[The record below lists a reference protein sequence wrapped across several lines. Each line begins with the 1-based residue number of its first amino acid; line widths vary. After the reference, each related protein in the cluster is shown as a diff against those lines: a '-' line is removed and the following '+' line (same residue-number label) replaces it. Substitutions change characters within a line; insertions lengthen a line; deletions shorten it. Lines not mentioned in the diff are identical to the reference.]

1 MKQYLLRM
9 PLLLLFAALA
19 VDASAARQT
28 PTTGRV
34 VDPDGTAVAYA
45 TVVLLDAET
54 QLAGTATAAD
64 GSFSLKVPAG
74 RYRLTIQ
81 YLGYETLTRDVDTPG
96 DLGEFVLH
104 PASVEM
110 QEVVVKTSLVRRE
123 ADRFVMEIA
132 GSPVALGKDGTE
144 LLKQAPGVWLTDDK
158 IAINGA
164 SGVKVYI
171 NDREVRMSTEQLANY
186 LRGLKSEEIQRIE
199 VIPQAGAD
207 YDADSAAGIIRITL
221 RRQRDNGLTGDL
233 SFSTRQSRQ
242 IEGYNPSLS
251 LNGHAGR
258 WTFNASGWA
267 SVVPPHV
274 TKTAEHTEYRAG
286 GALLD
291 ASSEMRGRD
300 NCGGGR
306 AGAIFDIS
314 ERHSIGAEADFYID
328 RDRSPNRSSTDFR
341 EAERLTR
348 NESLY
353 DGSSASIP
361 SRPPSTTSGASTRS
375 ARRSKS
381 WPITAVTT
389 AATATTVSSAR
400 PPPASCAT
408 RPTTTARGDFTT
420 WRRSTPH
427 SKSGSARRGSC
438 APARSTP
445 TTTCTTKRST
455 ATSAPRGWETLD
467 AYSYVT
473 DYTEHITAAYAAA
486 TLKKGHWNVVAGL
499 RGEYTRTTGYGSDV
513 RQRYFSLFPN
523 ANLTYAFDA
532 AGLWSLTAQYAR
544 NISRPGFWAL
554 NPMRMQIS
562 DYTYQSGNPDLLPAY
577 TDNLSLTAVF
587 AGKYSLSAGAQ
598 LHHDEIAQVFG
609 SDAAD
614 ASITNLRFEN
624 LDRTEQYFAAAN
636 IPPATHEVVDAQRQP
651 HGHLPPRPHHRRRTA
666 ANDVGRLRQR
676 RDDLHA
682 AAQVLHRSRILRH
695 EPLPAGQPRHEE
707 LPQRDAE
714 LQKTPA
720 GQPSDTH
727 GAGSEP
733 LRPFAA
739 VRGRD
744 RNLRTRPAGI
754 QRLAAPPLRTDGQ
767 LQLQDRQV
775 VQGPQGRERR
785 RRRKRDGCKEADIGN
800 RNCTGVFLKS
810 SVCRFPADSVR
821 DRRKIPPRS

>member
-19 VDASAARQT
+19 VDASAAHQT

-171 NDREVRMSTEQLANY
+171 NDREVRMSTEQLLNY

-258 WTFNASGWA
+258 WTFNVSGWA
-267 SVVPPHV
+267 SVVPLHV

-353 DGSSASIP
+353 DGSERVNTFSATFNYIWRIDTLGSTLKVMADY
-361 SRPPSTTSGASTRS
+361 SRNN
-375 ARRSKS
+375 RRHGNDSF
-381 WPITAVTT
+381 V
-389 AATATTVSSAR
+389 
-400 PPPASCAT
+400 
-408 RPTTTARGDFTT
+408 
-420 WRRSTPH
+420 
-427 SKSGSARRGSC
+427 
-438 APARSTP
+438 
-445 TTTCTTKRST
+445 RST
-455 ATSAPRGWETLD
+455 AAGIVRDSTYDDRTRGLYNVAALNAALEKRLGEAWQLRAGAKYTYNDMHNEALYRYLRPEGWETLD

-499 RGEYTRTTGYGSDV
+499 PRPAARLHRQPLAHGRLRRKVFAQRRRPTPPRRDRAGLRQRRRRRIDHQPAFREPRPHGAIFRRGEYS
-513 RQRYFSLFPN
+513 
-523 ANLTYAFDA
+523 
-532 AGLWSLTAQYAR
+532 
-544 NISRPGFWAL
+544 
-554 NPMRMQIS
+554 
-562 DYTYQSGNPDLLPAY
+562 
-577 TDNLSLTAVF
+577 
-587 AGKYSLSAGAQ
+587 
-598 LHHDEIAQVFG
+598 
-609 SDAAD
+609 
-614 ASITNLRFEN
+614 
-624 LDRTEQYFAAAN
+624 
-636 IPPATHEVVDAQRQP
+636 PATHEVVDAQRQP

-714 LQKTPA
+714 PQKTPA

-785 RRRKRDGCKEADIGN
+785 RRRKGADVKEADIGN

-810 SVCRFPADSVR
+810 SRVSFSGRFRSRSSKNPASFLGVFI
-821 DRRKIPPRS
+821 RRRVYS

>member
-45 TVVLLDAET
+45 TVVLLDRRNAVGGYGNRGRRVV
-54 QLAGTATAAD
+54 LAQSPGRP
-64 GSFSLKVPAG
+64 VPPDDPIPRLRNAHTRRRYAG
-74 RYRLTIQ
+74 RSGQ
-81 YLGYETLTRDVDTPG
+81 
-96 DLGEFVLH
+96 FVLH

-171 NDREVRMSTEQLANY
+171 NDREVRMSTEQLLNY

-258 WTFNASGWA
+258 WTFNVSGWA
-267 SVVPPHV
+267 SVVPLHV
-274 TKTAEHTEYRAG
+274 TKPPNTPNTVRVAHCSTPSLRNAGPRQLRRRTRRRDLRHLRTAQHRR
-286 GALLD
+286 
-291 ASSEMRGRD
+291 RGRLLH
-300 NCGGGR
+300 R
-306 AGAIFDIS
+306 PRPLAQPLV
-314 ERHSIGAEADFYID
+314 D
-328 RDRSPNRSSTDFR
+328 RLPR
-341 EAERLTR
+341 
-348 NESLY
+348 
-353 DGSSASIP
+353 
-361 SRPPSTTSGASTRS
+361 SGAADPQRKPPRRVRGGVNTFSATFNYIWRIDTLGSTLKVMADYSRNN
-375 ARRSKS
+375 RRHGNDSF
-381 WPITAVTT
+381 V
-389 AATATTVSSAR
+389 
-400 PPPASCAT
+400 
-408 RPTTTARGDFTT
+408 
-420 WRRSTPH
+420 
-427 SKSGSARRGSC
+427 
-438 APARSTP
+438 
-445 TTTCTTKRST
+445 RST
-455 ATSAPRGWETLD
+455 AAGIVRDSTYDDRTRGLYNVAALNAALEKATRRGVAAARRREVHLQRHAQRSALPLPPPRGVETLD

-473 DYTEHITAAYAAA
+473 DYTEHITAAHAAA

-577 TDNLSLTAVF
+577 TDNLRSRPSSPESIRSAPAPNSTTTRSRRSSAATPPTHRSPTCVSRTSTARSNTSPRRIF
-587 AGKYSLSAGAQ
+587 PCNSRSGGRSTPTSR
-598 LHHDEIAQVFG
+598 
-609 SDAAD
+609 
-614 ASITNLRFEN
+614 AS
-624 LDRTEQYFAAAN
+624 AAATAS
-636 IPPATHEVVDAQRQP
+636 PPTHRC
-651 HGHLPPRPHHRRRTA
+651 
-666 ANDVGRLRQR
+666 
-676 RDDLHA
+676 
-682 AAQVLHRSRILRH
+682 
-695 EPLPAGQPRHEE
+695 
-707 LPQRDAE
+707 
-714 LQKTPA
+714 
-720 GQPSDTH
+720 
-727 GAGSEP
+727 
-733 LRPFAA
+733 
-739 VRGRD
+739 
-744 RNLRTRPAGI
+744 
-754 QRLAAPPLRTDGQ
+754 
-767 LQLQDRQV
+767 
-775 VQGPQGRERR
+775 ERR
-785 RRRKRDGCKEADIGN
+785 GPPSPMPRRPSRCRA
-800 RNCTGVFLKS
+800 S
-810 SVCRFPADSVR
+810 SSSKPNTT
-821 DRRKIPPRS
+821 P

>member
-132 GSPVALGKDGTE
+132 GSPVALGKDGTV

-171 NDREVRMSTEQLANY
+171 NDREVRMSTEQLLNY

-267 SVVPPHV
+267 SVVPLHV

-353 DGSSASIP
+353 DGSERVNTFSATFNYIWRIDTLGSTLKVMADY
-361 SRPPSTTSGASTRS
+361 SRNNRRHGNDSFVRS
-375 ARRSKS
+375 
-381 WPITAVTT
+381 T
-389 AATATTVSSAR
+389 AAGIVRDSTYDDR
-400 PPPASCAT
+400 T
-408 RPTTTARGDFTT
+408 RGLYNVAALNA
-420 WRRSTPH
+420 
-427 SKSGSARRGSC
+427 ARRGSC

-455 ATSAPRGWETLD
+455 ATSAPRGGRR
-467 AYSYVT
+467 S
-473 DYTEHITAAYAAA
+473 
-486 TLKKGHWNVVAGL
+486 
-499 RGEYTRTTGYGSDV
+499 TRTATSPTIP
-513 RQRYFSLFPN
+513 S
-523 ANLTYAFDA
+523 T
-532 AGLWSLTAQYAR
+532 
-544 NISRPGFWAL
+544 SRP
-554 NPMRMQIS
+554 P
-562 DYTYQSGNPDLLPAY
+562 T
-577 TDNLSLTAVF
+577 
-587 AGKYSLSAGAQ
+587 
-598 LHHDEIAQVFG
+598 
-609 SDAAD
+609 
-614 ASITNLRFEN
+614 
-624 LDRTEQYFAAAN
+624 
-636 IPPATHEVVDAQRQP
+636 
-651 HGHLPPRPHHRRRTA
+651 PPRR
-666 ANDVGRLRQR
+666 
-676 RDDLHA
+676 
-682 AAQVLHRSRILRH
+682 
-695 EPLPAGQPRHEE
+695 
-707 LPQRDAE
+707 
-714 LQKTPA
+714 
-720 GQPSDTH
+720 
-727 GAGSEP
+727 
-733 LRPFAA
+733 
-739 VRGRD
+739 
-744 RNLRTRPAGI
+744 
-754 QRLAAPPLRTDGQ
+754 
-767 LQLQDRQV
+767 
-775 VQGPQGRERR
+775 
-785 RRRKRDGCKEADIGN
+785 
-800 RNCTGVFLKS
+800 
-810 SVCRFPADSVR
+810 
-821 DRRKIPPRS
+821 

>member
-171 NDREVRMSTEQLANY
+171 NDREVRMSTEQLLNY

-267 SVVPPHV
+267 SVVPLHV

-353 DGSSASIP
+353 DGSERVNTFSATFNYIWRIDTLGSTLKVMADY
-361 SRPPSTTSGASTRS
+361 SRNN
-375 ARRSKS
+375 RRHGNDSF
-381 WPITAVTT
+381 V
-389 AATATTVSSAR
+389 
-400 PPPASCAT
+400 
-408 RPTTTARGDFTT
+408 
-420 WRRSTPH
+420 
-427 SKSGSARRGSC
+427 
-438 APARSTP
+438 
-445 TTTCTTKRST
+445 RST
-455 ATSAPRGWETLD
+455 AAGIVRDSTYDDRTRGLYNVAALNAALEKRLGEAWQLRAGAKYTYNDMHNEALYRYLRPEGWETLD

-577 TDNLSLTAVF
+577 TDNLSLTGRLRRKVF
-587 AGKYSLSAGAQ
+587 AQRRRPTPPRRDRAGLRQRRRRRIDHQPAFREPRPHGAILRRGEYS
-598 LHHDEIAQVFG
+598 
-609 SDAAD
+609 
-614 ASITNLRFEN
+614 
-624 LDRTEQYFAAAN
+624 
-636 IPPATHEVVDAQRQP
+636 PATHEVVDAQRQP
-651 HGHLPPRPHHRRRTA
+651 HGIC
-666 ANDVGRLRQR
+666 R
-676 RDDLHA
+676 RD
-682 AAQVLHRSRILRH
+682 RIT
-695 EPLPAGQPRHEE
+695 A
-707 LPQRDAE
+707 DA
-714 LQKTPA
+714 
-720 GQPSDTH
+720 
-727 GAGSEP
+727 
-733 LRPFAA
+733 
-739 VRGRD
+739 
-744 RNLRTRPAGI
+744 
-754 QRLAAPPLRTDGQ
+754 PLRTTWAAFANAATTFTLPRKFFIEAEYYAMSRFRQANLDMKSYHSVTLSLKKRLLDNRLTLTAQ
-767 LQLQDRQV
+767 VANLFDRSQ
-775 VQGPQGRERR
+775 
-785 RRRKRDGCKEADIGN
+785 
-800 RNCTGVFLKS
+800 
-810 SVCRFPADSVR
+810 RFVAETETFVR
-821 DRRKIPPRS
+821 DLRVSNDWQPRRFVLTVNYNFKTGKSFKARKVESGAGDEKGRM

>member
-171 NDREVRMSTEQLANY
+171 NDREVRMSTEQLLNY

-267 SVVPPHV
+267 SVVPLHV

-353 DGSSASIP
+353 DGSERVNTFSATFNYIWRIDTLGSTLKVMADY
-361 SRPPSTTSGASTRS
+361 SRNNRRHGNDSFVRS
-375 ARRSKS
+375 
-381 WPITAVTT
+381 T
-389 AATATTVSSAR
+389 AAGIVRDSTYDDR
-400 PPPASCAT
+400 T
-408 RPTTTARGDFTT
+408 RGLFTT

-427 SKSGSARRGSC
+427 SKSDSARRGSC

-455 ATSAPRGWETLD
+455 ATSAPRGWGD
-467 AYSYVT
+467 ARRVQ
-473 DYTEHITAAYAAA
+473 
-486 TLKKGHWNVVAGL
+486 L
-499 RGEYTRTTGYGSDV
+499 RHRLYRTHHG
-513 RQRYFSLFPN
+513 RLRRR
-523 ANLTYAFDA
+523 DA
-532 AGLWSLTAQYAR
+532 EKRGIGTSWR
-544 NISRPGFWAL
+544 GC
-554 NPMRMQIS
+554 
-562 DYTYQSGNPDLLPAY
+562 
-577 TDNLSLTAVF
+577 
-587 AGKYSLSAGAQ
+587 
-598 LHHDEIAQVFG
+598 
-609 SDAAD
+609 
-614 ASITNLRFEN
+614 
-624 LDRTEQYFAAAN
+624 AAN
-636 IPPATHEVVDAQRQP
+636 IPA
-651 HGHLPPRPHHRRRTA
+651 PRVTA
-666 ANDVGRLRQR
+666 ATCASVIS
-676 RDDLHA
+676 A
-682 AAQVLHRSRILRH
+682 SF
-695 EPLPAGQPRHEE
+695 P
-707 LPQRDAE
+707 
-714 LQKTPA
+714 TP
-720 GQPSDTH
+720 T
-727 GAGSEP
+727 
-733 LRPFAA
+733 
-739 VRGRD
+739 
-744 RNLRTRPAGI
+744 
-754 QRLAAPPLRTDGQ
+754 
-767 LQLQDRQV
+767 
-775 VQGPQGRERR
+775 
-785 RRRKRDGCKEADIGN
+785 
-800 RNCTGVFLKS
+800 
-810 SVCRFPADSVR
+810 
-821 DRRKIPPRS
+821 

>member
-104 PASVEM
+104 PASIEM

-171 NDREVRMSTEQLANY
+171 NDREVRMSTEQLLNY

-251 LNGHAGR
+251 LNGHTGR
-258 WTFNASGWA
+258 WTFNVSGWA
-267 SVVPPHV
+267 SVVPLHV

-314 ERHSIGAEADFYID
+314 ERHSIGAEVDFYID

-353 DGSSASIP
+353 DGSERVNTFSATFNYIWRIDTLGSTLKVMADY
-361 SRPPSTTSGASTRS
+361 SRNN
-375 ARRSKS
+375 RRHGNDSF
-381 WPITAVTT
+381 V
-389 AATATTVSSAR
+389 
-400 PPPASCAT
+400 
-408 RPTTTARGDFTT
+408 
-420 WRRSTPH
+420 
-427 SKSGSARRGSC
+427 
-438 APARSTP
+438 
-445 TTTCTTKRST
+445 RST
-455 ATSAPRGWETLD
+455 AAGIVCDSTYDDRTRGLYNVAALNAALEKRLGEAWQLRAGAKYTYNDMHNEALYRYLRPEGWETLD

-532 AGLWSLTAQYAR
+532 AGLWSLTVQYAR

-562 DYTYQSGNPDLLPAY
+562 DYPTSRATLTCCPPTPTTSRSRPSSPESIRSAPAPNSTTTRSRRSSAATPPTHRSPTCVSRTSTARSNTSPRRIFPCNSRSGGRSTP
-577 TDNLSLTAVF
+577 TSR
-587 AGKYSLSAGAQ
+587 
-598 LHHDEIAQVFG
+598 
-609 SDAAD
+609 
-614 ASITNLRFEN
+614 AS
-624 LDRTEQYFAAAN
+624 AAATAS
-636 IPPATHEVVDAQRQP
+636 PPTHRCERR
-651 HGHLPPRPHHRRRTA
+651 GPPSPT
-666 ANDVGRLRQR
+666 
-676 RDDLHA
+676 
-682 AAQVLHRSRILRH
+682 
-695 EPLPAGQPRHEE
+695 
-707 LPQRDAE
+707 PQRPSRCRASSSS
-714 LQKTPA
+714 KPNTTP
-720 GQPSDTH
+720 
-727 GAGSEP
+727 
-733 LRPFAA
+733 
-739 VRGRD
+739 
-744 RNLRTRPAGI
+744 
-754 QRLAAPPLRTDGQ
+754 
-767 LQLQDRQV
+767 
-775 VQGPQGRERR
+775 
-785 RRRKRDGCKEADIGN
+785 
-800 RNCTGVFLKS
+800 
-810 SVCRFPADSVR
+810 
-821 DRRKIPPRS
+821 